1 MVTAACHKEPPPPP
15 APVGPSAAELERARQ
30 DSIARVR
37 ARTDSAAAAQAA
49 RARAEADR
57 LANAQ
62 REMRA
67 TLERMVNFDY
77 DEAAITPAAE
87 QVLREK
93 ADILRA
99 NPGVQIRVEG
109 HADERGSTEYNQ
121 ALGSRRAEA
130 VKGFFTLAVALLAS
144 AGCATKGD
152 LRRLGVEIN
161 SLNTRQDSLLAA
173 LTRQNTVTQDSL
185 RRQGDA
191 LFDVRGDLSRQLQRI
206 LDELA
211 TLRELTGQNQRTI
224 ASVRD
229 QIELL
234 QRGGGGAP
242 RQGEAIVGTEPG
254 VSAGAGGAP
263 VTAAEAMYDAAV
275 QQYTR
280 GSLATALRAF
290 NDFLEKNANHA
301 LAPDARYYVGDILA
315 QQSKPQDAIAA
326 FAKIQELHPTSP
338 KVPDALYRIGLIHL
352 ELGNKTEAK
361 RFLDRVV
368 NTYPDSNAAG
378 LAREK
383 VKEIK

>member
-1 MVTAACHKEPPPPP
+1 MK
-15 APVGPSAAELERARQ
+15 
-30 DSIARVR
+30 SIAIRIGR
-37 ARTDSAAAAQAA
+37 AAALAA
-49 RARAEADR
+49 
-57 LANAQ
+57 
-62 REMRA
+62 
-67 TLERMVNFDY
+67 
-77 DEAAITPAAE
+77 
-87 QVLREK
+87 
-93 ADILRA
+93 
-99 NPGVQIRVEG
+99 
-109 HADERGSTEYNQ
+109 
-121 ALGSRRAEA
+121 
-130 VKGFFTLAVALLAS
+130 ALLAS
-144 AGCATKGD
+144 VGCATKGD
-152 LRRLGVEIN
+152 LRRLGLGIN
-161 SLNTRQDSLLAA
+161 SLNMRQDSLLAV
-173 LTRQNTVTQDSL
+173 LTRQNAITQDSL

-229 QIELL
+229 QLEVL

-242 RQGEAIVGTEPG
+242 TQGDVIAGAEPG
-254 VSAGAGGAP
+254 VSAGTAGATA
-263 VTAAEAMYDAAV
+263 TAAEAMYDAAV

-290 NDFLEKNANHA
+290 TDFLEKNANHA